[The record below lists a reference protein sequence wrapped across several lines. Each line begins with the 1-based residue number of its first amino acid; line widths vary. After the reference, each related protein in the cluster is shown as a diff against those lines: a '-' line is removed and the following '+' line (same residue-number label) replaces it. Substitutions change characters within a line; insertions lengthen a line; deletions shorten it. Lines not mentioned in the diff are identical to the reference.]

1 MLLEKLFKLRPC
13 GNEENISSGLF
24 IEETLEL
31 FESITIRKKTKH
43 RKSYP
48 SHKWTVWQIGKYKI

>member
-13 GNEENISSGLF
+13 GNEENISGGLF

-31 FESITIRKKTKH
+31 FESTTRGKKTKH

-48 SHKWTVWQIGKYKI
+48 SYK